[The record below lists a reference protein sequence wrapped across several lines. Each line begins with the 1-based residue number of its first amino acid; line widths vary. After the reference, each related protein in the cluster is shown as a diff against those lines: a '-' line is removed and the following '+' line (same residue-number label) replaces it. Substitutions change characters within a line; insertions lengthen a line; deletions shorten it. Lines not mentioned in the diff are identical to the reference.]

1 VLKRFKTG
9 FLKFSHGVPMVIRRE
24 EMQEIAKKYKE
35 PIGLNLGSHSALDA
49 WQGQR
54 NYGLRSIIYTTPG
67 RARIYLQNPM
77 VGKPDEPVEDLPSLV
92 RRDIRVVND
101 PKDIKKNG
109 DWKSVIL
116 ILDKYSDIVK
126 YVDEL
131 VDLECLQI
139 PNRAFSV
146 YVGGDEYCS
155 VIENQFAVPIVGSRT
170 LLKIENRGEIE
181 KDYYWFA
188 EQAGIPYP
196 KSYKFEVRKGG
207 IRFKEF
213 IDEPMLLKAEHAHR
227 KFEREFIFAAD
238 SKDLEEKVEREVKA
252 GNLNEESLRNARVE
266 QIVLGPHANFNFF
279 FSPLDAKSDWGDV
292 DDWFSKLY
300 NVTIEEARICLA
312 NQFLS
317 IDERRETI
325 LDGVKRLPLEVQQ
338 KLKRVPSFEVTAHAM
353 LSLRESL
360 LKDVQRYA
368 DRFLLACREHEP
380 PGIIGAWC
388 LQTLITWDRI
398 SKYELKPTIKLDYT
412 SGIEAKTAAD
422 YGLYDVPEAKDPYM
436 HIPVTQDVA
445 LRHGGGT
452 NVHMGIGSQ
461 YANAKYKKP
470 MSTGDRIALEIRRAW
485 KTKQLHEIVT

>member
-1 VLKRFKTG
+1 
-9 FLKFSHGVPMVIRRE
+9 
-24 EMQEIAKKYKE
+24 MQEIVRTYKE

-49 WQGQR
+49 WNGQR
-54 NYGLRSIIYTTPG
+54 NYGLRSIIYTTPS

-77 VGKPDEPVEDLPSLV
+77 VGGVGEKVEDLPSLV
-92 RRDIRVVND
+92 RRDLRVVND
-101 PKDIKKNG
+101 PKDIRKAE
-109 DWKSVIL
+109 DWKSIIL
-116 ILDKYSDIVK
+116 ILDRYLDIIK

-146 YVGGDEYCS
+146 YVGGDEHCS
-155 VIENQFAVPIVGSRT
+155 VIENNFTVPIVGSRT

-181 KDYYWFA
+181 KDYYWYA
-188 EQAGIPYP
+188 EQADIPYP
-196 KSYKFEVRKGG
+196 KSYQYEVYEGG
-207 IRFKEF
+207 MRFKDP

-227 KFEREFIFAAD
+227 TFEREFIFAAN
-238 SKDLEEKVEREVKA
+238 SQHLEEKVAREVKA
-252 GNLNEESLRNARVE
+252 GNLNKEGLENGRVE

-292 DDWFSKLY
+292 DDWFAKLY
-300 NVTIEEARICLA
+300 NVSLEEAKICLA

-325 LDGVKRLPLEVQQ
+325 LDGLKRLPIDVQQ
-338 KLKRVPSFEVTAHAM
+338 RIKKIPSFEVTAHAI

-360 LKDVQRYA
+360 LKDVHRYA
-368 DRFLLACREHEP
+368 DRFMLSCREHAY

-398 SKYELKPTIKLDYT
+398 SKYELKPVVKLDFT
-412 SGIEAKTAAD
+412 SGLEAKTAAD
-422 YGLYDVPEAKDPYM
+422 YGVYDVPEERDPYM
-436 HIPVTQDVA
+436 HIPVTQDIA

-461 YANAKYKKP
+461 YANAKYTKT
-470 MSTGDRIALEIRRAW
+470 MSMGDRIALEIKRAW
-485 KTKQLHEIVT
+485 KANQLHEIVT

>member
-1 VLKRFKTG
+1 
-9 FLKFSHGVPMVIRRE
+9 MVIRRE
-24 EMQEIAKKYKE
+24 EMQEIVKRYQE

-54 NYGLRSIIYTTPG
+54 NYGIRSIIYTTPG

-77 VGKPDEPVEDLPSLV
+77 VGKPDEVVENLPILV
-92 RRDIRVVND
+92 RRDLRVVND
-101 PKDIKKNG
+101 PKDIRKDD

-131 VDLECLQI
+131 VDLECIQI
-139 PNRAFSV
+139 TNRAFSV
-146 YVGGDEYCS
+146 YVGGDEHCS
-155 VIENQFAVPIVGSRT
+155 IIENEYAVPLMGSRM

-196 KSYKFEVRKGG
+196 KSYRYEIYEGG
-207 IRFKEF
+207 IKFKEP
-213 IDEPMLLKAEHAHR
+213 IDEPMLLKAEHPHR
-227 KFEREFIFAAD
+227 VFEREFIFAAD
-238 SKDLEEKVEREVKA
+238 SQDLEEKVAREVEA
-252 GNLNEESLRNARVE
+252 GNLNRESLEKARVE

-279 FSPLDAKSDWGDV
+279 FSPLDAKSNWGDAEE
-292 DDWFSKLY
+292 WFAKLY
-300 NVTIEEARICLA
+300 NVSHEEARICLA

-325 LDGVKRLPLEVQQ
+325 LDGVKRLPADVQQ
-338 KLKRVPSFEVTAHAM
+338 KIKKVPSFEVTAHAI

-360 LKDVQRYA
+360 LKDVHRYA

-388 LQTLITWDRI
+388 LQTLITWDRV
-398 SKYELKPTIKLDYT
+398 SKYELKPTVKLDFT
-412 SGIEAKTAAD
+412 SGVEAKTAAD
-422 YGLYDVPEAKDPYM
+422 YGLYDVPEERDPYM

-452 NVHMGIGSQ
+452 NVHMGLGSQ
-461 YANAKYKKP
+461 YANAKYKRR

-485 KTKQLHEIVT
+485 KTNQLHELVT

>member
-1 VLKRFKTG
+1 
-9 FLKFSHGVPMVIRRE
+9 MVIKRE
-24 EMQEIAKKYKE
+24 EMQEIVRKYKE

-54 NYGLRSIIYTTPG
+54 NYGIRSIIYTTPG

-77 VGKPDEPVEDLPSLV
+77 VGKPNEDVEDLPSLV
-92 RRDIRVVND
+92 KRDLHVVND

-109 DWKSVIL
+109 DWRSCIL

-139 PNRAFSV
+139 TNRAFAV

-155 VIENQFAVPIVGSRT
+155 VIENEYAVPILGSRT
-170 LLKIENRGEIE
+170 LLKIENRGELE

-188 EQAGIPYP
+188 EKAGIPTP
-196 KSYKFEVRKGG
+196 KAYKYDVTRDG
-207 IRFKEF
+207 IRFKEPV
-213 IDEPMLLKAEHAHR
+213 DEPMILKAEHAHR
-227 KFEREFIFAAD
+227 AFEREFIFAAN
-238 SKDLEEKVEREVKA
+238 SEDLEEKVAREVKA
-252 GNLNEESLRNARVE
+252 GNLNKEALENGRVE

-292 DDWFSKLY
+292 EKWFSKLY
-300 NVTIEEARICLA
+300 NVNLEEARICLA

-325 LDGVKRLPLEVQQ
+325 LDGLKRLPADVQE
-338 KLKRVPSFEVTAHAM
+338 KIKRVPSFEVTAHAI

-360 LKDVQRYA
+360 LKDLHRYA
-368 DRFLLACREHEP
+368 DRFLLACREFAS
-380 PGIIGAWC
+380 PGIIGPWC
-388 LQTLITWDRI
+388 LQTLITWERV
-398 SKYELKPTIKLDYT
+398 SKYELKPSVKLDVT
-412 SGIEAKTAAD
+412 VGAEAKRAVD
-422 YGLYDVPEAKDPYM
+422 YGLYDIHGEKDPYM

-452 NVHMGIGSQ
+452 NVHMGLGAQ
-461 YANAKYKKP
+461 YANAKYKKRL
-470 MSTGDRIALEIRRAW
+470 STGDRIGLEIKRAL
-485 KTKQLHEIVT
+485 KTKQLHELVT

>member
-1 VLKRFKTG
+1 
-9 FLKFSHGVPMVIRRE
+9 MVIKRE
-24 EMQEIAKKYKE
+24 EMQEIVKRYQE

-54 NYGLRSIIYTTPG
+54 NYGIRSIIYTTPG

-77 VGKPDEPVEDLPSLV
+77 VGKPEESVEDLPTLV
-92 RRDIRVVND
+92 RRDLRVVND
-101 PKDIKKNG
+101 PKDIKKSGN
-109 DWKSVIL
+109 WKSVIV

-126 YVDEL
+126 YVDVL

-139 PNRAFSV
+139 PNRAFAV

-155 VIENQFAVPIVGSRT
+155 VIENQYAVPILGSRQ

-188 EQAGIPYP
+188 EQAGIPCP
-196 KSYKFEVRKGG
+196 KSYKYEVTDDG

-213 IDEPMLLKAEHAHR
+213 VDEPMILKAEHAHR
-227 KFEREFIFAAD
+227 AFEREFIFAAD
-238 SKDLEEKVEREVKA
+238 SRDLEEKVAREVAA
-252 GNLNEESLRNARVE
+252 GNLNRDALENGRVE

-279 FSPLDAKSDWGDV
+279 FSPLDAKSDWGDAEE
-292 DDWFSKLY
+292 WFSKLY
-300 NVTIEEARICLA
+300 NVSLEEARICLA

-325 LDGVKRLPLEVQQ
+325 LDGLKRLPSDVQE
-338 KLKRVPSFEVTAHAM
+338 KIKRVPSFEVTAHAI

-360 LKDVQRYA
+360 LKDLHRYA

-388 LQTLITWDRI
+388 LQTLITWDRV
-398 SKYELKPTIKLDYT
+398 SKYELKPSVKLDVT
-412 SGIEAKTAAD
+412 VGAEAKKAVD
-422 YGLYDVPEAKDPYM
+422 YGLYDIHGESDPYM

-452 NVHMGIGSQ
+452 NVHMGLGAQ
-461 YANAKYKKP
+461 YANAKYKRR

-485 KTKQLHEIVT
+485 RTNQLHELVT

>member
-1 VLKRFKTG
+1 
-9 FLKFSHGVPMVIRRE
+9 MVISRE
-24 EMQEIAKKYKE
+24 EIQEIVKRYKE

-77 VGKPDEPVEDLPSLV
+77 VGKPDESVEDLPSLV
-92 RRDIRVVND
+92 KRDLRVVND
-101 PKDIKKNG
+101 PKDIKKDG
-109 DWKSVIL
+109 DWKSVVL

-131 VDLECLQI
+131 VELECLQI
-139 PNRAFSV
+139 PNRAFAV

-196 KSYKFEVRKGG
+196 KSYEYEVHERG
-207 IRFKEF
+207 IRFKEPV
-213 IDEPMLLKAEHAHR
+213 DEPMLLKAEHAHR
-227 KFEREFIFAAD
+227 AFEREFIFAAD
-238 SKDLEEKVEREVKA
+238 SHDLEEKVEREVEA
-252 GNLNEESLRNARVE
+252 GNLNRESLENARVE

-292 DDWFSKLY
+292 DDWFAKLY
-300 NVTIEEARICLA
+300 NVSLEEARICLA

-325 LDGVKRLPLEVQQ
+325 LDGVKRLPADVQE
-338 KLKRVPSFEVTAHAM
+338 KIKRVPSFEVTAHAI

-360 LKDVQRYA
+360 LKDVHRYA
-368 DRFLLACREHEP
+368 DRFLLACREHAY

-388 LQTLITWDRI
+388 LQTLITWDRV
-398 SKYELKPTIKLDYT
+398 SKYELKPSVKLDFT
-412 SGIEAKTAAD
+412 SGVEAKTAVD
-422 YGLYDVPEAKDPYM
+422 YGLYDVPEKRDPYM

-452 NVHMGIGSQ
+452 NVHMGLGSQ
-461 YANAKYKKP
+461 YANAKYKRR

-485 KTKQLHEIVT
+485 KTNQLHELVT

>member
-1 VLKRFKTG
+1 
-9 FLKFSHGVPMVIRRE
+9 
-24 EMQEIAKKYKE
+24 MQEVVKRYRE

-77 VGKPDEPVEDLPSLV
+77 VGRPNEAIQDLPSLV
-92 RRDIRVVND
+92 KRDLRVVSD
-101 PKDIKKNG
+101 LKGIKKSQS
-109 DWKSVIL
+109 WRSVIL
-116 ILDKYSDIVK
+116 VLNKYSDVTK
-126 YVDEL
+126 YTDEL
-131 VDLECLQI
+131 IDLECLQI
-139 PNRAFSV
+139 PNRAFAV

-155 VIENQFAVPIVGSRT
+155 VIENEFAVPIVGSRA

-188 EQAGIPYP
+188 EKAGIPYP
-196 KSYKFEVRKGG
+196 KAYKYEVYKGG
-207 IRFKEF
+207 IRFKQPV
-213 IDEPMLLKAEHAHR
+213 DEPMLLKAEHAHR
-227 KFEREFIFAAD
+227 AFEREFIFAAD
-238 SKDLEEKVEREVKA
+238 SHDLEEKVAREVEA
-252 GNLNEESLRNARVE
+252 GNLSKEALKNGRVE
-266 QIVLGPHANFNFF
+266 QVVLGPHANFNFF
-279 FSPLDAKSDWGDV
+279 FSPLDAKSEWGDT
-292 DDWFSKLY
+292 DDWFAKLY
-300 NVTIEEARICLA
+300 NVSLEEARVCLA

-325 LDGVKRLPLEVQQ
+325 LDGVKRLPIDVQQ
-338 KLKRVPSFEVTAHAM
+338 KIRKVPSFEVTAHAI

-360 LKDVQRYA
+360 LKDVHRYA
-368 DRFLLACREHEP
+368 DRFLLACREHAY

-388 LQTLITWDRI
+388 LQTLITWDRV
-398 SKYELKPTIKLDYT
+398 SKYELEPMVKLDFT
-412 SGIEAKTAAD
+412 SGVEAKAAAD
-422 YGLYDVPEAKDPYM
+422 YGLYDVPEERDPYM

-461 YANAKYKKP
+461 YANAKYRKP

-485 KTKQLHEIVT
+485 KTKQLHELVT

>member
-1 VLKRFKTG
+1 
-9 FLKFSHGVPMVIRRE
+9 MVISRE
-24 EMQEIAKKYKE
+24 EMQEIVKKYRE

-77 VGKPDEPVEDLPSLV
+77 VGEPDEIVEDLPSLV
-92 RRDIRVVND
+92 RRDLRVVND
-101 PKDIKKNG
+101 PKDINQKG
-109 DWKSVIL
+109 SWKSVIL

-131 VDLECLQI
+131 VDLECIQI
-139 PNRAFSV
+139 TNRAFSV

-155 VIENQFAVPIVGSRT
+155 IIENKYAVPLMGSRT

-181 KDYYWFA
+181 RDYYWFA

-196 KSYKFEVRKGG
+196 KSYKYEVYEGG
-207 IRFKEF
+207 IRFKEP
-213 IDEPMLLKAEHAHR
+213 IDEPMLLKAEHPHR
-227 KFEREFIFAAD
+227 LYEREFIFAAD
-238 SKDLEEKVEREVKA
+238 SQDLEEKVAREVEA
-252 GNLNEESLRNARVE
+252 GNLNRESLEKARVE

-279 FSPLDAKSDWGDV
+279 FSPLDAKSDWGET
-292 DDWFSKLY
+292 DDWFAKLY
-300 NVTIEEARICLA
+300 NVSLEEARICLA

-325 LDGVKRLPLEVQQ
+325 LDGVKRLPADVQE
-338 KLKRVPSFEVTAHAM
+338 KIKKVPSFEVTAHAI

-360 LKDVQRYA
+360 LKDVHRYA
-368 DRFLLACREHEP
+368 DRFLLACREHAH

-398 SKYELKPTIKLDYT
+398 SKYELKPTVKLDFT
-412 SGIEAKTAAD
+412 SGVEAKTAAD
-422 YGLYDVPEAKDPYM
+422 YGLYDVPEQRDPYM

-452 NVHMGIGSQ
+452 NVHMGLGSQ
-461 YANAKYKKP
+461 YANAKYKRR

-485 KTKQLHEIVT
+485 KTNQLHELVT